1 MGRRLLL
8 ILGMMLLAT
17 STATVA
23 RGQSGKNEGS
33 SGNQAESQPAEVVS
47 PTTPGVPLPFS
58 DDIIPARRPDGHDPD
73 EKTPAKVSSTP
84 KKGKPSDPP
93 AQLNP
98 KLNDPSKIGDDP
110 KEDLNVRLTQA
121 APSALPSDGSS
132 SAPPSGATS
141 NEPESARPEL
151 DRLPLGKQSVAVTVD
166 VQAPASMNLNREA
179 TLKLIVR
186 NTGNAD
192 ALNVMVHD
200 ELPEGLDFQS
210 SVPDALVAGKSLLNW
225 RINTLPAGAERTI
238 LVKVKPT
245 KTGPFDNAA
254 TVTFMTGSKSRT
266 RVLEPKLK
274 VDVVVNPSAGKV
286 LKGQPVEFKVSV
298 TNTGD
303 GPARNVS
310 IKATL
315 SKGLRH
321 ETEEREYELTLPD
334 LAQGQTEKLDPLMAA
349 ALVKGEQ
356 SCTVVAKSPDVE
368 FKKDEA
374 ESTKS
379 ITVVAPELKL
389 TLTAPE
395 SRYTDTVADY
405 EINLENT
412 GTAPARKVR
421 VLTTLPVSG
430 RLVNIPKDADY
441 DRATRRLQWKLDQVE
456 PNAKPSFSF
465 QVRMTGSGFYEC
477 FTEATADGT
486 TKVVARERTEVM
498 GMPVV
503 ELDVTESKRV
513 LDVNGTTTF
522 QIRIS
527 NSGTKDA
534 MNPEITAI
542 LSPNLKVEAAGDGT
556 NKVEPKLSDDGSN
569 KVWFRNIDK
578 LPRDKEIQL
587 GIKVRVLKAEP
598 RLATCRVTVKYE
610 DLPDGIDDMAAVK
623 VIPPGR
629 TASAKTK
636 TAN

>member
-1 MGRRLLL
+1 LLF
-8 ILGMMLLAT
+8 LGMMLLARLT
-17 STATVA
+17 ETVA
-23 RGQSGKNEGS
+23 RGQSNKSDNS
-33 SGNQAESQPAEVVS
+33 SGNPAGSQAAEGLS
-47 PTTPGVPLPFS
+47 SATPGAPVTLS
-58 DDIIPARRPDGHDPD
+58 DDLIPAGEPKAQLPG
-73 EKTPAKVSSTP
+73 ETAPAQGSSSRA
-84 KKGKPSDPP
+84 KGKPSDPP
-93 AQLNP
+93 SRLNINVDDLS
-98 KLNDPSKIGDDP
+98 KNGESAKQDP
-110 KEDLNVRLTQA
+110 NVRQTQA
-121 APSALPSDGSS
+121 APSSPPTDGSA
-132 SAPPSGATS
+132 SAPPAGATA
-141 NEPESARPEL
+141 NEQNSARPEL

-192 ALNVMVHD
+192 ALNVQVYD
-200 ELPEGLDFQS
+200 DLPEGLDFQS
-210 SVPDALVAGKSLLNW
+210 SVPEAYVASKSLLNW

-238 LVKVKPT
+238 LVKVTPV

-274 VDVVVNPSAGKV
+274 VDVVANPSAGKV
-286 LKGQPVEFKVSV
+286 LKGQQVEFKVSV

-321 ETEEREYELTLPD
+321 ETDEHEYELTLPD
-334 LAQGQTEKLDPLMAA
+334 LAQGQTEKLDSLVAA
-349 ALVKGEQ
+349 ALVKGDQ

-374 ESTKS
+374 ESAKT

-389 TLTAPE
+389 ALAAPE

-405 EINLENT
+405 EINLENP

-421 VLTTLPVSG
+421 VLTTLPVAG
-430 RLVNIPKDADY
+430 RLVKIPKDADY
-441 DRATRRLQWKLDQVE
+441 DRATRRLQWKIDQVE
-456 PNAKPSFSF
+456 PNAKLSFPF
-465 QVRMTGSGFYEC
+465 QVRMTGSGYYEC
-477 FTEATADGT
+477 LVEATADST
-486 TKVVARERTEVM
+486 AKAMAREHTDVM
-498 GMPVV
+498 GMSVV
-503 ELDVTESKRV
+503 ELDVNEPKRV

-534 MNPEITAI
+534 THLQVRAELSENLQALVARDSKNTVKPMISPKGDAI
-542 LSPNLKVEAAGDGT
+542 EFVGLDT
-556 NKVEPKLSDDGSN
+556 
-569 KVWFRNIDK
+569 
-578 LPRDKEIQL
+578 LPRDKEIVL
-587 GIKVRVLKAEP
+587 GILVKVLKPEP
-598 RLATCRVTVKYE
+598 RQATCRVTVKHD
-610 DLPDGIDDMAAVK
+610 DLPEGIDDMAAVK

-629 TASAKTK
+629 TASAKSK
-636 TAN
+636 TTN